1 MFKGSMVAIATPMNE
16 DGSLD
21 HESLEGLIEFHI
33 KNNSDFTIVSNY
45 INNVSKSG
53 LLKINGILLWAIL

>member
-21 HESLEGLIEFHI
+21 HESLEELIEFHI
-33 KNNSDFTIVSNY
+33 KNLSLIH
-45 INNVSKSG
+45 I
-53 LLKINGILLWAIL
+53 